1 MTGARAFAADRGSAA
16 AEFALASAL
25 LATLTLA
32 VLQLALALHVRNT
45 IADAAA
51 EGARAS
57 ALIGA
62 TDADGVLRAKTLIA
76 SALDEKYA
84 RDVALTR
91 ATSGEGVVIEI
102 TVRAPLPLVG
112 LVGPVNA
119 MEVTGR
125 ATAEPLR

>member
-1 MTGARAFAADRGSAA
+1 VRALAIDRGSAA
-16 AEFALASAL
+16 AEFALVSAL

-62 TDADGVLRAKTLIA
+62 TDADGVLRAKSLI
-76 SALDEKYA
+76 SSTLDEAYA
-84 RDVALTR
+84 REVVLTR
-91 ATSGEGVVIEI
+91 SASGEGVVIEI
-102 TVRAPLPLVG
+102 TVRAPLPVLG
-112 LVGPVNA
+112 LIGPANA